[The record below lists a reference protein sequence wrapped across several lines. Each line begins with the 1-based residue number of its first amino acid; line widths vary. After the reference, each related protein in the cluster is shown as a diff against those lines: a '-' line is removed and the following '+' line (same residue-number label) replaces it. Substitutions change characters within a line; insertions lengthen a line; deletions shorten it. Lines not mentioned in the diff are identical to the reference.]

1 MDRKVVYYDSD
12 YKRLGYK
19 IECFE
24 KPNVSV
30 VIFFDNKGKCI
41 KEGKNLAVE
50 YSNKQQT
57 EESLLRFDKKVWI
70 PNDMFEGIAL
80 CEYEDLDVY
89 YKIFSSSNKELLG
102 KARLDTKGLECKKL
116 TISITNKRLIKLESI
131 DLSTTGYDLLEKYLP
146 EVIKEQFEI
155 KIAS

>member
-80 CEYEDLDVY
+80 CEYEDLDVKY
-89 YKIFSSSNKELLG
+89 EILSSSNKKLLG
-102 KARLDTKGLECKKL
+102 KARLGTKGLKRKEL
-116 TISITNKRLIKLESI
+116 TISITNRQLIKLESI
-131 DLSTTGYDLLEKYLP
+131 DLSTTGYDLLEKHLP
-146 EVIKEQFEI
+146 DIIDEPFDI